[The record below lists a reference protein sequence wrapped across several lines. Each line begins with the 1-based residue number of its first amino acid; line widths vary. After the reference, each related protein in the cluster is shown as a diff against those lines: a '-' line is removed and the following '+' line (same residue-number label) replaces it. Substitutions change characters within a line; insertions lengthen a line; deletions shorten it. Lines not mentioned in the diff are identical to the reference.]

1 MKSYIS
7 LLVFVLSLCF
17 SKSASAQSDEMIK
30 TPLTFEVIE
39 DGTITFNSPKSS
51 EIYYKIDDEPLRI
64 ADENK
69 SIKLNVLKGQQVQ
82 LWGNNATFN
91 NTFGGTAICYVYGNV
106 MSLLSKDDF
115 ETMDV
120 FTEENKG
127 AFSALF
133 KNNTK
138 IRNHKTKDIVLPAKE
153 LVEECYW
160 EMFRG
165 CTGLTRCP
173 ELPATTLAKKCYSS
187 MFYDCS
193 EIAEAPELP
202 ATTLANSCYQFMFYN
217 CTSLISA
224 PELPATKLD
233 YACYFRMFQG
243 CYNMINGPSSIAAE
257 SIPRE
262 GCAYMFLDCKRLK
275 KCPKLPST
283 SLSNKSYYAMFY
295 GCTSLTESP
304 VLPAIYVP
312 VDCYLTMFSGCSSL
326 KIIVCLATGIATNI
340 NYHENEK
347 ATQSWVY
354 NVASEGTFYKSP
366 DMNNWD
372 RGNDGIPTGWTVLDY
387 DVTSPE
393 IKKLEKPTISIQGNR
408 IVFGSETGGVKYHY
422 TITNADVKTATSS
435 NNAVDLKCTYV
446 INVFTSKEGYND
458 SDIATKEFNIS
469 SGGDIN
475 GDGIINVADIVE
487 MIMHENQNKNDNSG
501 ENPGDNPSDNPS
513 DNPGNNNSTN
523 ALVGI
528 WTQYHTGG
536 ATAWYYGMK
545 LDANGEA
552 AYSEWDTKSSPNWT
566 YTGGGSWIV
575 SGSTL
580 TLYTPK
586 GAVAYS
592 SSFTLSEDGTTI
604 TLNGDT
610 TGGHMSTL
618 VGDFIKQ

>member
-1 MKSYIS
+1 MKSYLS

-17 SKSASAQSDEMIK
+17 SNSAYAQSDEMIK

-64 ADENK
+64 TDENK

-127 AFSALF
+127 AFSAMF
-133 KNNTK
+133 MNNAK

-153 LVEECYW
+153 LVESCYS

-165 CTGLTRCP
+165 CTGLIRCP
-173 ELPATTLAKKCYSS
+173 ELPATTLAKECYYS
-187 MFYDCS
+187 MFHGCT
-193 EIAEAPELP
+193 EIVETPELP
-202 ATTLANSCYQFMFYN
+202 ATTLARGCYHNMFRD
-217 CTSLISA
+217 CTSLFRS

-233 YACYFRMFQG
+233 ISCYSAMFEG
-243 CYNMINGPSSIAAE
+243 CYNLIDGPSSIAAV
-257 SIPRE
+257 SIPRG
-262 GCAYMFLDCKRLK
+262 GCSYMFSGCKRLK
-275 KCPKLPST
+275 KCPELPAT
-283 SLSNKSYYAMFY
+283 SLNKKSYDSMFD
-295 GCTSLTESP
+295 GCTSLTEGP
-304 VLPAIYVP
+304 VLPATHVP
-312 VDCYLTMFSGCSSL
+312 EGAYSTMFYGCSNL
-326 KIIVCLATGIATNI
+326 KTIVCLATSITINYNYKNEIATI
-340 NYHENEK
+340 G
-347 ATQSWVY
+347 WVAD
-354 NVASEGTFYKSP
+354 VASEGTFYKSP
-366 DMNNWD
+366 DMNNWEIG
-372 RGNDGIPTGWTVLDY
+372 RDGIPSGWTVLDY
-387 DVTSPE
+387 DAASPE
-393 IKKLEKPTISIQGNR
+393 IKKLETPTISIQGNR
-408 IVFGSETGGVKYHY
+408 IVFGSETEGVKYHY
-422 TITNADVKTATSS
+422 TITNSDVKTATSS

-446 INVFTSKEGYND
+446 INVFTSKEDYSD
-458 SDIATKEFNIS
+458 SDIATKEFNVIS
-469 SGGDIN
+469 CGDIN

-487 MIMHENQNKNDNSG
+487 MIMHENQNKNDNPG
-501 ENPGDNPSDNPS
+501 DNPGDNPSDNP
-513 DNPGNNNSTN
+513 GNNDSSN
-523 ALVGI
+523 ALIGI
-528 WTQYHTGG
+528 WTQYHTGE

-552 AYSEWDTKSSPNWT
+552 AYSEWDKKSSPNWT

-592 SSFTLSEDGTTI
+592 STFTLSEDGTTL

-610 TGGHMSTL
+610 TGGQMSTL
-618 VGDFIKQ
+618 VGNFIKQ